1 MVFIALAVLLVAMF
15 AGVAVPFAF
24 TLCIVILMVAGGY
37 DPAFLVP
44 YGITKVATSTLLS
57 IPLFIMAGALM
68 SRGKI
73 GDQIVGLVDVL
84 FGHVRGGLAVVA
96 TCACSLFGSVTGSA
110 CATLSCIGSIMF
122 PRMDAAN
129 YPKGPMAALMAS
141 NSVLGMLIPPSG
153 VMILFCWVGGQ
164 SVLAAFLAGV
174 IPGLM
179 LTFLFSTIMLFILRK
194 YKDIKTFPEPPRAEK
209 IALFKKRGKASVPA
223 LLMPVIIL
231 GGIYG
236 GIMTTTEAAA
246 VAVLYSIPVGFFVYK
261 GLTRRD
267 YWEAMVESATTTGV
281 IMVMAFAMMMLARLF
296 IMENL
301 PGQILKLLTS
311 VSSNK
316 NAILFMVNI
325 FMIIIGM
332 LMDDCSGTL
341 LCTPILLPVVMA
353 VGVDPIHFAAILGVN
368 LGLGC
373 VTPPAAPLLYLSARL
388 HNASIKD
395 MLMPT
400 LWLIIF
406 GWIPVLIITTYIPDV
421 ALFLPKLILDYVPRM
436 R

>member
-1 MVFIALAVLLVAMF
+1 MERGRIGEKLINLVDLLV
-15 AGVAVPFAF
+15 GR
-24 TLCIVILMVAGGY
+24 I
-37 DPAFLVP
+37 
-44 YGITKVATSTLLS
+44 K
-57 IPLFIMAGALM
+57 
-68 SRGKI
+68 
-73 GDQIVGLVDVL
+73 
-84 FGHVRGGLAVVA
+84 GGLGVVGTISCAV
-96 TCACSLFGSVTGSA
+96 FGSITGSA

-164 SVLAAFLAGV
+164 SVLAAFLSGV

-209 IALFKKRGKASVPA
+209 IAIFKKRGKASIPA

-373 VTPPAAPLLYLSARL
+373 VTPPAAPLLYLAARL

-400 LWLIIF
+400 LWLILF
-406 GWIPVLIITTYIPDV
+406 GWIPVLIITTYVPDV